1 MRSKRL
7 TAEESHE
14 MAVLVNEIGVKQV
27 LELLRAHQR
36 QGLMFEV
43 SEKKAKH
50 TKVKKWMRWPHDL
63 RASFAY
69 MLYCQEYSQ
78 KQIFEYVNNE
88 IERRG
93 LPKDLRVSRTALN
106 GYIIEIEK
114 SIGRR

>member
-14 MAVLVNEIGVKQV
+14 MAVLVHDIGVKQV
-27 LELLRAHQR
+27 LDLLRAHQR
-36 QGLMFEV
+36 QGLIFEAQD
-43 SEKKAKH
+43 KKPKH
-50 TKVKKWMRWPHDL
+50 ARVKKWMRWPHDL

-78 KQIFEYVNNE
+78 KQILEYVNNE
-88 IERRG
+88 VEKRG

>member
-14 MAVLVNEIGVKQV
+14 LAVLVHEIGVKQV
-27 LELLRAHQR
+27 LELLRTHQR
-36 QGLMFEV
+36 QGLIFE
-43 SEKKAKH
+43 EQDKKPKRAR
-50 TKVKKWMRWPHDL
+50 VKKWMRWPHDL

-78 KQIFEYVNNE
+78 KQILEYVNNE
-88 IERRG
+88 VDKRG
-93 LPKDLRVSRTALN
+93 LPKDMLVSRTALN
-106 GYIIEIEK
+106 TYIIDIEK

>member
-14 MAVLVNEIGVKQV
+14 LAVLVHDIGVKQV
-27 LELLRAHQR
+27 LELLRTHQR
-36 QGLMFEV
+36 QGLVFEV
-43 SEKKAKH
+43 EKKAKH
-50 TKVKKWMRWPHDL
+50 AKVKKWMRWPHDL

-78 KQIFEYVNNE
+78 KQILEYVNNE
-88 IERRG
+88 VEKRA
-93 LPKDLRVSRTALN
+93 LPKDMRVSRTALN
-106 GYIIEIEK
+106 AYIIDIEK